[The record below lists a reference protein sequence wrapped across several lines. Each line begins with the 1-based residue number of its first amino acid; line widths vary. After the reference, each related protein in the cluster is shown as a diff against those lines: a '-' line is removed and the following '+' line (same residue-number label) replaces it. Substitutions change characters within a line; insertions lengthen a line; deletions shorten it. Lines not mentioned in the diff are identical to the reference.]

1 MRKNGTTTYSL
12 PNIHGDIFATVNA
25 DGALTSTFMTG
36 PFGEVLPTQ
45 PAQPS
50 GATAPTHT
58 PTNTTPGTTY
68 SYVGQHQ
75 KLTDTET
82 SGILGGITQMGARVY
97 IPALG
102 RFLSI
107 DPKEGGTDN
116 AYAYENDPVNDF
128 DLDGTAGFWEGL
140 RKNVQKAARWAW

>member
-1 MRKNGTTTYSL
+1 
-12 PNIHGDIFATVNA
+12 
-25 DGALTSTFMTG
+25 
-36 PFGEVLPTQ
+36 
-45 PAQPS
+45 
-50 GATAPTHT
+50 
-58 PTNTTPGTTY
+58 
-68 SYVGQHQ
+68 
-75 KLTDTET
+75 
-82 SGILGGITQMGARVY
+82 MGARVY